1 MKKTANLFIPIALLA
16 VPFLAGCG
24 GGSGTTPPSGITR
37 NIPIEDDNITPH
49 PAPSATTAVTR
60 NIPLEDD
67 GIRSAPAAT
76 PTPVPSPTAS
86 ANIPIEDDN

>member
-37 NIPIEDDNITPH
+37 NIPIEDD
-49 PAPSATTAVTR
+49 
-60 NIPLEDD
+60 